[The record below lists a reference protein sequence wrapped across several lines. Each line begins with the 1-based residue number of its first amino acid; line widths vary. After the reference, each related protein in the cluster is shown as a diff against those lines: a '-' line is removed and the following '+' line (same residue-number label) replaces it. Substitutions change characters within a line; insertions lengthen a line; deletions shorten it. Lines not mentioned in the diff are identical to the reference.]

1 MKHYIL
7 PAVLLCMTLLAGC
20 TGRKVD
26 LSNVTESTIGVN
38 GDGSVEE
45 VVIESFDKEYYSLS
59 DLTAYVNKQVDAFNQ
74 ANPQEQPKDKKSDD
88 EEITAVNN
96 KQRPNRSHNII
107 RISKIENAIIEIIQ
121 ENDNKGKQT
130 DLGEIG
136 SRLQKKYSDFDVRN
150 YGYSSLSTFI
160 NEMDGFKT
168 YKVNNAVLVK
178 LKEDD
183 NIKEQVVKYAIDN
196 VRASK
201 ATGVELAILG
211 QRIHSQ
217 YPKFKAKEYGYST
230 LTKFVSSI
238 KELLIETTDNKRI
251 VFIRKK
257 ES

>member
-1 MKHYIL
+1 MKKLQLLIISRGLTDHTIL
-7 PAVLLCMTLLAGC
+7 
-20 TGRKVD
+20 
-26 LSNVTESTIGVN
+26 
-38 GDGSVEE
+38 
-45 VVIESFDKEYYSLS
+45 
-59 DLTAYVNKQVDAFNQ
+59 
-74 ANPQEQPKDKKSDD
+74 
-88 EEITAVNN
+88 
-96 KQRPNRSHNII
+96 

-257 ES
+257 VS

>member
-1 MKHYIL
+1 M
-7 PAVLLCMTLLAGC
+7 
-20 TGRKVD
+20 
-26 LSNVTESTIGVN
+26 
-38 GDGSVEE
+38 
-45 VVIESFDKEYYSLS
+45 
-59 DLTAYVNKQVDAFNQ
+59 
-74 ANPQEQPKDKKSDD
+74 
-88 EEITAVNN
+88 
-96 KQRPNRSHNII
+96 
-107 RISKIENAIIEIIQ
+107 
-121 ENDNKGKQT
+121 
-130 DLGEIG
+130 IG

-257 ES
+257 VS